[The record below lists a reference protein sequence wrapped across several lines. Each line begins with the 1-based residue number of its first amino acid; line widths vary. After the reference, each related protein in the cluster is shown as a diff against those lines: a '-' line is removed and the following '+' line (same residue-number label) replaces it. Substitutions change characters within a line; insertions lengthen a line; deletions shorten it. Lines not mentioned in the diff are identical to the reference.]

1 MRIIRKNE
9 EKQLIESFI
18 KNFKKIADKR
28 ERSKKRFSFVLTG
41 GSSPIKLYKMLSK
54 EKINWKNIDFFWGD
68 ERFVGKR
75 SNFSN
80 YNLAYKNFFKN
91 LNISKNQIY
100 SINTNLSSVKMS
112 SKNYSDKIKKYFKNK
127 KICFD
132 LMLLGMG
139 NDGHIA
145 SIFPNNLNKKSNKIT
160 RFVIRED
167 FQRITINLKIINN
180 SRNIFLWLNTRK
192 KSKIYNLL
200 NENNKNSQIPV
211 NLLNQSKTL
220 VFSIF

>member
-132 LMLLGMG
+132 LVLLGMG

-211 NLLNQSKTL
+211 NLLNQSKTS